1 MAPKTILQALLNN
14 HMKHTTSIDTYFNQL
29 NPSQRVELER
39 IRNIVLAVAP
49 EALEKISYGMP
60 TMTYKGKVLVHFAA
74 FKNHLSLFPTPG
86 PIEELALKLK
96 DYKTSKGTIQFSTE
110 NPLPEKLICE
120 IIAIRIRDIN
130 QA

>member
-1 MAPKTILQALLNN
+1 
-14 HMKHTTSIDTYFNQL
+14 MKHTTSINTYFNQL
-29 NPSQRVELER
+29 DPSQRVELER
-39 IRNIVLAVAP
+39 IRNIVLAVVP

-60 TMTYKGKVLVHFAA
+60 TMTYKGKVLVYFAA

-110 NPLPEKLICE
+110 NPLPEKLIRK